1 MWCGTR
7 VGVSDY
13 TKLKVWEKA
22 HFLALDVYRLT
33 LQLPDDERYGL
44 QSQMRRSAVSIP
56 ANLAEGSGRSTDR
69 DYARFVSNA
78 IGSASELEYHL
89 CLTKDL
95 GYLEKHSTDATRQ
108 LLVEVRRMLRS
119 LRRHLLQSG
128 S

>member
-1 MWCGTR
+1 MRCGTC

-13 TKLKVWEKA
+13 TKLKGWEKA
-22 HFLALDVYRLT
+22 HLLALDVYSLS

-44 QSQMRRSAVSIP
+44 QSQMRRAAVSIP
-56 ANLAEGSGRSTDR
+56 TNLAEGSGRSTDR

-78 IGSASELEYHL
+78 IGSASELEYQL
-89 CLTKDL
+89 ILTKDL
-95 GYLEKHSTDATRQ
+95 GYFEKHGTDATRQ
-108 LLVEVRRMLRS
+108 LVVEVRRMLRS